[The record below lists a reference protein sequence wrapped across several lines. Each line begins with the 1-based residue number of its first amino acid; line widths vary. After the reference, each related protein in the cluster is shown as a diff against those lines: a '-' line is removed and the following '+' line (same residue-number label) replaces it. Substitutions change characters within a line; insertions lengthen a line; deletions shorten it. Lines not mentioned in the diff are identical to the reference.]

1 MSGGNMVKRIKQ
13 RVKPLT
19 IPLGLTLVFYLL
31 LRFVI
36 LIGYVPTP
44 SMEPTLPEES
54 FIFGTRIFSE
64 LKRGDIIVFE
74 KDGVL
79 LVKRIAAGPGDRV
92 DLLQISYMDTIPIPI
107 REEPMI
113 TVPEVCYFVLGD
125 NIQNSWDSRYW
136 EDPFISRRTIVAKVI
151 GNDLRRIWKRKM

>member
-1 MSGGNMVKRIKQ
+1 MVKEIIQ
-13 RVKPLT
+13 RVKTWIVPA
-19 IPLGLTLVFYLL
+19 GLTLVLYLL

-64 LKRGDIIVFE
+64 LKIGDIIVFE

-79 LVKRIAAGPGDRV
+79 LVKRIAAGPGDKV
-92 DLLQISYMDTIPIPI
+92 DLSQISYMDTIPIPI
-107 REEPMI
+107 WEEPMI
-113 TVPEVCYFVLGD
+113 TVPEGCYFVLGD

-136 EDPFISRRTIVAKVI
+136 EDPFISRMTIVAKVI
-151 GNDLRRIWKRKM
+151 LNDWRR